1 MTNFHVFKDE
11 CKSQSMY
18 VLYYKYSNELLA
30 SLFLDRLGKE
40 VLQKLVLR
48 LGRQGNAE
56 NFSILLKY
64 PTFEGGFLHIFMGK
78 KILKI
83 EILQKLINIKVR
95 KLSILA

>member
-1 MTNFHVFKDE
+1 MNHE
-11 CKSQSMY
+11 CKSQSTINTRMHF
-18 VLYYKYSNELLA
+18 VA
-30 SLFLDRLGKE
+30 SLFLDRLG
-40 VLQKLVLR
+40 
-48 LGRQGNAE
+48 RQGSTE
-56 NFSILLKY
+56 SFSILLKY

>member
-64 PTFEGGFLHIFMGK
+64 PTFEDRVFFTFSWV
-78 KILKI
+78 
-83 EILQKLINIKVR
+83 KV
-95 KLSILA
+95 